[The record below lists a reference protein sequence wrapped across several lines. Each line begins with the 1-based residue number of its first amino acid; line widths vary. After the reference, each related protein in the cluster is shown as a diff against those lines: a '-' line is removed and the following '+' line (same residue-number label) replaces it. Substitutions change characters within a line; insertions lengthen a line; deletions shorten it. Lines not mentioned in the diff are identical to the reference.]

1 MKDTK
6 KRHTY
11 GSQLAKS
18 NPQGKTGAEL
28 SHNHTG
34 DNLGMDIGLAFP
46 EEGETGAEL
55 NNNNGVDNMD
65 VDLEV
70 AISEGGGNVA
80 ELGHNH
86 EVDTVKVNLVIA
98 LPGAGKEE
106 VGWRGDGQDDGAVRR
121 EVQRLEDGGGRSSTL
136 TTFGVAKCSKFVKPR
151 GRRGVKKDSLIQT
164 RIESLFSLEGN
175 REIVGLGKAVG
186 NGKRKFMADM
196 NNPNG
201 AKRSKTLSGWSTSL
215 SE

>member
-1 MKDTK
+1 
-6 KRHTY
+6 
-11 GSQLAKS
+11 
-18 NPQGKTGAEL
+18 
-28 SHNHTG
+28 
-34 DNLGMDIGLAFP
+34 MDIGLAFP

-106 VGWRGDGQDDGAVRR
+106 VGRSGDGQDDGAVRR
-121 EVQRLEDGGGRSSTL
+121 EVRRLEDGGGRLSTL
-136 TTFGVAKCSKFVKPR
+136 TTFGVAKCLKFVKPR
-151 GRRGVKKDSLIQT
+151 GRRVVKKESLIQT
-164 RIESLFSLEGN
+164 RI
-175 REIVGLGKAVG
+175 
-186 NGKRKFMADM
+186 
-196 NNPNG
+196 
-201 AKRSKTLSGWSTSL
+201 
-215 SE
+215 